1 MPHCE
6 SFSSPLLS
14 SLKANWRCDRKERVD
29 NLKEKMKLIQREEN
43 EEDAKRFS
51 ELVLAEME
59 ELVTKE
65 AQVSCG

>member
-6 SFSSPLLS
+6 SSSSAFLS
-14 SLKANWRCDRKERVD
+14 SLKANWRRDRKERVD
-29 NLKEKMKLIQREEN
+29 NLKEKMKLIQREES

-59 ELVTKE
+59 ELITKE
-65 AQVSCG
+65 AQVRCG